1 MPLLQDA
8 AQLSACW
15 VYIGTD
21 TEQDLINCGTDS
33 LGRQAVKTKL
43 VSSHKLGNVE
53 ALLFISY
60 LSF

>member
-43 VSSHKLGNVE
+43 ISSHK
-53 ALLFISY
+53 
-60 LSF
+60 